1 MGIRLNQNIPYSFY
15 FRMVYKSMKGNICY
29 ELLMIHYYR
38 NYGMRSGVV
47 LSSQQKRDK
56 HVHCFMF
63 DDMLILK
70 LKLVGL
76 RDMLMHTR
84 KSGEVK

>member
-1 MGIRLNQNIPYSFY
+1 
-15 FRMVYKSMKGNICY
+15 
-29 ELLMIHYYR
+29 
-38 NYGMRSGVV
+38 
-47 LSSQQKRDK
+47 
-56 HVHCFMF
+56 MF

-84 KSGEVK
+84 KSGEVKWRLIDLGTIKGAQLWPAYSFTVALRISEFYSYVMLCLHDSQLI

>member
-1 MGIRLNQNIPYSFY
+1 
-15 FRMVYKSMKGNICY
+15 
-29 ELLMIHYYR
+29 
-38 NYGMRSGVV
+38 MRSGVV

-84 KSGEVK
+84 KSGEVKWRLIDLGTIKGAQLWPAYSGAKNFWIL